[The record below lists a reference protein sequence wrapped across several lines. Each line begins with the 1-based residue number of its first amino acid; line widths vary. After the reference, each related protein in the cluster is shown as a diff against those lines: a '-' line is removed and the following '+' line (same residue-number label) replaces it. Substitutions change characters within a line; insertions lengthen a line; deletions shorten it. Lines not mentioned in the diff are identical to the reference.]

1 MFNSL
6 WERVWE
12 DISKV
17 VSGLPEAQ
25 AGGDTYPQEG
35 RKGRMV
41 KEMGKEVVTEIK

>member
-25 AGGDTYPQEG
+25 AGGDMYPQEG
-35 RKGRMV
+35 ENGKGD
-41 KEMGKEVVTEIK
+41 GKGSCYRN